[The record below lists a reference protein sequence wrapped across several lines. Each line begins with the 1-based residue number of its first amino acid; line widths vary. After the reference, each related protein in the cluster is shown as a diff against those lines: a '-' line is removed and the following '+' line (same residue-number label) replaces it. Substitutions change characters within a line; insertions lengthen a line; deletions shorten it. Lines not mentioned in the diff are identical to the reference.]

1 MEEARGA
8 GEEGELRCG
17 TQVSG
22 WSKRVN
28 LVSCRRQEVEGL
40 RSRETF
46 GDGNQDFRLKH
57 AKLEILMRCPRG
69 EDQ

>member
-28 LVSCRRQEVEGL
+28 LVSCRRQEVEGQGRHLGMEIKIFVSNMLNL
-40 RSRETF
+40 RS
-46 GDGNQDFRLKH
+46 L
-57 AKLEILMRCPRG
+57 
-69 EDQ
+69 